1 MEPDSPNHNRVEYA
15 LARWVR
21 GQTPTD
27 DPPVNPLG
35 KRRLEP
41 PSGKSRTVGVGVG
54 FWLVSNVVARRRAE
68 TLRA

>member
-1 MEPDSPNHNRVEYA
+1 MEPDSPNHNRVGYA

-54 FWLVSNVVARRRAE
+54 FWLVNVVARRRAE

>member
-54 FWLVSNVVARRRAE
+54 FWLVNVVARRRAE

>member
-1 MEPDSPNHNRVEYA
+1 MEPDSPNHNRVECA

-21 GQTPTD
+21 GQTPKD

-35 KRRLEP
+35 KRHLEP
-41 PSGKSRTVGVGVG
+41 PSGKSRSVGVGVG
-54 FWLVSNVVARRRAE
+54 FWLVNVVARRRAE

>member
-21 GQTPTD
+21 GQTPTG

-35 KRRLEP
+35 KRHLEP
-41 PSGKSRTVGVGVG
+41 PSGKSRSVGVGVG

>member
-21 GQTPTD
+21 GQTPAD
-27 DPPVNPLG
+27 DPPVNPLVN
-35 KRRLEP
+35 RHLEP
-41 PSGKSRTVGVGVG
+41 PSGKSRSVGVGVG
-54 FWLVSNVVARRRAE
+54 FWLVNVVARRRAE